1 MKVMGKRLSEVSE
14 ALQGLFSTPYPSMG
28 LDLDGLF
35 DEYPIAFNII
45 AKHWPGKV
53 YIITYRDD
61 RAKAEQYLKEKNI
74 RYDELILVKTFEEK
88 AEVIKRE
95 GISLYYDDQPEM
107 LQNVT
112 PNCAVMLVRNG
123 GNFDYEDK
131 KWMFSNKTGKHV

>member
-1 MKVMGKRLSEVSE
+1 
-14 ALQGLFSTPYPSMG
+14 
-28 LDLDGLF
+28 
-35 DEYPIAFNII
+35 
-45 AKHWPGKV
+45 
-53 YIITYRDD
+53 DD

-131 KWMFSNKTGKHV
+131 KWMFSNKTGKLV